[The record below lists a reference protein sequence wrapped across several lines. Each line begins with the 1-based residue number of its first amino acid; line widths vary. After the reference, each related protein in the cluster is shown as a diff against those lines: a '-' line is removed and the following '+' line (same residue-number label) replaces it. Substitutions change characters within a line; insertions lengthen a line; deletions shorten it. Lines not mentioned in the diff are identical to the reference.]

1 MNLLA
6 ICHDIEPLQSPQAI
20 QIGRH
25 LAHLKECGIA
35 LVSGGRSGEE
45 APAAAIPGL
54 TDHLRVAD
62 PDTTSPSLQRI
73 GRLALPVYGKAPDG
87 LGRWRMAV
95 LDRLEPWLA
104 GLGRKPDVIASFGEP
119 MSDHLI
125 GLALKQRLGLPW
137 LAHFSDPW
145 VDNPFRRGG
154 PLTRGLN
161 EKLERDVI
169 EAADIVVFTSPETA
183 ALVRRRYGDR
193 ERAKFRVLEHGFDS
207 RLFPRREALSGPV
220 VIRHIG
226 SFYGDRTPFPLLE
239 GLRKLV
245 SASPGLAGS
254 LTAEL
259 VGSMPERMARKVR
272 AFGLPEG
279 TLRLAGS
286 VGYRES
292 LALMTRSDLLL
303 LVDAPAQESVFLAS
317 KLVDYIGAGRPIL
330 AITPPGA
337 AKRVVTALGG
347 ASVPP
352 QDPDAIAAALRRAI
366 EEAVRLRQRDPAT
379 PWGNPDAR
387 QGFEA
392 ATVAAR
398 LRSCLEQA
406 RSSA

>member
-25 LAHLKECGIA
+25 LAHLADCGIL
-35 LVSGGRSGEE
+35 LVSGGQSSEE
-45 APAAAIPGL
+45 TPAAAIPGL

-62 PDTTSPSLQRI
+62 PDRTLPSLKRI

-87 LGRWRMAV
+87 LGRWRKV
-95 LDRLEPWLA
+95 LLDRLEPWLA
-104 GLGRKPDVIASFGEP
+104 GLARQPDVIASFGEP

-154 PLTRGLN
+154 PLTRGRN
-161 EKLERDVI
+161 EKLERHVI
-169 EAADIVVFTSPETA
+169 QHADIIVFTSPETA
-183 ALVRRRYGDR
+183 ALVGRRYGDQ
-193 ERAKFRVLEHGFDS
+193 ERAKFRVLEHGFDP
-207 RLFPRREALSGPV
+207 RLFPKREALSGPV
-220 VIRHIG
+220 VIRHLG

-239 GLRKLV
+239 GLRKLTA
-245 SASPGLAGS
+245 ASPGLTGS
-254 LTAEL
+254 LTVEL
-259 VGSMPERMARKVR
+259 VGSMPERVARKVR

-279 TLRLAGS
+279 ILRLAGP

-330 AITPPGA
+330 AITPPGT

-352 QDPDAIAAALRRAI
+352 ENPDAIASALRQAV
-366 EEAVRLRQRDPAT
+366 EEAVRLRQGHSAT
-379 PWGNPDAR
+379 PWGTPDVR

-392 ATVAAR
+392 TAIAAR